1 MIQLANKKRSLL
13 LAQANPTE
21 VLQRSQSFS
30 YGPGFIQPTES
41 HLQMDKRKTTKKK
54 SSVLQRRLVC
64 HIQVETFSEHGRN
77 HILEILSPVHQQQM
91 SKPTC
96 LVEFEIKLSQKSF
109 SNLVHP
115 KLSRQAYLH

>member
-54 SSVLQRRLVC
+54 KKLCPAEKVSLSHPGGDILRTWEES
-64 HIQVETFSEHGRN
+64 HTGNTFPCASTTDVQTN
-77 HILEILSPVHQQQM
+77 MLS
-91 SKPTC
+91 
-96 LVEFEIKLSQKSF
+96 
-109 SNLVHP
+109 
-115 KLSRQAYLH
+115 